1 MTALSRLCS
10 APAER
15 FAGEIWG
22 RREWLSTGL
31 PVDDLF
37 SVAVADELLS
47 RRGLRTPFLRMAAD
61 GRVLSTSRFTGSGGA
76 GANVADQVRDDAV
89 LSLFADGATVVLQGL
104 HRLWEPVR
112 ELAAELAAELGHPV
126 QVNAYI
132 TPPQSQGFDPHYDT
146 HDVFVLQVSGSKHWR
161 VHEPVLRDPMPD
173 QPWGLVSEQVM
184 ARADQAPALDAVLSP
199 GDCLYLPRGFIHSAV
214 ARAQVSAHL
223 TFGIH
228 NVTQRDV
235 VSAAVE
241 ELRTSGWQPT
251 LPVGW
256 DPAGDLAGIRQVL
269 EAAAEQLRL
278 LDPASVA
285 DRLLDQRAAAQRPEP
300 LSPLAVAD
308 AAANLTAEH
317 VVRWRRRSG
326 ARLRGSVLRVG
337 DTRTVTLTE
346 AETPAVE
353 LLLTG
358 KPHRVGDLP
367 GDDPVEIVARLMR
380 EGVVVLADDD

>member
-1 MTALSRLCS
+1 VTALSRLCS

-22 RREWLSTGL
+22 RREWLSTGM

-37 SVAVADELLS
+37 SLAAADELLS

-61 GRVLSTSRFTGSGGA
+61 GRVLPTGRFTGSGGA
-76 GANVADQVRDDAV
+76 GANVADQVRDEAV
-89 LSLFADGATVVLQGL
+89 LGLFADGATVVLQGL
-104 HRLWEPVR
+104 HRLWEPVGAI
-112 ELAAELAAELGHPV
+112 AAELADELGHPV

-132 TPPQSQGFDPHYDT
+132 TPAQSQGFDPHYDT

-161 VHEPVLRDPMPD
+161 VHAPVLTDPMPD
-173 QPWGLVSEQVM
+173 QPWGLVSEQVV
-184 ARADQAPALDAVLSP
+184 ARAEGTPLLDAVLSP

-214 ARAQVSAHL
+214 ALEQVSAHL

-256 DPAGDLAGIRQVL
+256 DPASDLAGIREVIE
-269 EAAAEQLRL
+269 EAAERLRL
-278 LDPASVA
+278 IDPASVA
-285 DRLLDQRAAAQRPEP
+285 ARLLDKRAAAQRPEP
-300 LSPLAVAD
+300 LAPLAMAQ
-308 AAANLTAEH
+308 AASNLTAGD
-317 VVRWRRRSG
+317 VVRWRRHSG
-326 ARLRGSVLRVG
+326 ARLQGTVLRVS
-337 DTRTVTLTE
+337 DTRTVTLTQT
-346 AETPAVE
+346 ETPAVE
-353 LLLTG
+353 QLLPG

-367 GDDPVEIVARLMR
+367 GDSPVELVARLIR